1 MRHSLIYC
9 VVVFLVALGLPSFAQ
24 QAAPSGAKSTEQYS
38 SSSARASNDEVQ
50 QLRTEVASQNQT
62 IQELKSLVQQLAQR
76 LDSNEARVLPASG
89 TQGAHM
95 QLLTYDPLASLQET
109 EKSAA
114 SASAGAQAL
123 MPEKKPKPPSNA
135 LEWTVG
141 GTRVQLYGHA
151 DLSYDYVDNGLTP
164 AIEATNGLLGTFPNI
179 PGRAN
184 NGWLGQISS
193 NQSYFGV
200 RGSHKVNDYLT
211 GIFQFETEVSYAA
224 TPGPTSDNQCKYCLG
239 SRDSY
244 VGVQGPWGAIKIG
257 KEDAPYKRAIVPL
270 DPFYNT
276 IGDHRSI
283 MGNSGGDNR
292 AEFEGRLS
300 HAIWYESPTKH
311 GLAASILFSPGQNR
325 SSDNGAYARAE
336 PNCTGGNG
344 IFVISFQNQANVA
357 EAADLY
363 SVAPTDIN
371 PCNDGSWGNAL
382 SAAVTYKGHGLYGF
396 GGYEHHGQVN
406 RTTDLVGVADEAG
419 WRFGLSYTFE
429 KTGTTGSFVYEGLKR
444 YATTTVSAVDGQPV
458 KFPALDERTR
468 PLATM
473 TVISQKLSKK
483 DVLSVDWIHAGKSPG
498 DPGQCAVV
506 TGTTCT
512 GFADLSGVPGSPGSL
527 VNDVN
532 NSSNMYAAGLR
543 HTLTRNMST
552 YFVFARQA
560 NHPDAHYDLG
570 AVGHG
575 VVVDKRDFTG
585 KGFPGTRLQGISGG
599 LTFDF

>member
-123 MPEKKPKPPSNA
+123 MPEKKPKPASNA

-141 GTRVQLYGHA
+141 GTRIQLYGHA

-193 NQSYFGV
+193 NLSYFGV

-444 YATTTVSAVDGQPV
+444 YASTTVSAVDGQPV